1 MWRVATGQQ
10 LILGARRRPR
20 SDGDVA
26 HDSTTVC
33 RKKGGLMARDRQP
46 PGDSEATAA
55 AWCVGNSTYVA

>member
-1 MWRVATGQQ
+1 VPPRCEENVESSDGPA
-10 LILGARRRPR
+10 ILGARRRPR

-46 PGDSEATAA
+46 PDDSKAMAA
-55 AWCVGNSTYVA
+55 AW